1 MKAVPSWAACAPRS
15 SMAAIPAP
23 AMTLPAA
30 IIGTE
35 SVLDRSRVKGVTQ
48 LAVARR
54 GIKHTPVAAGF
65 VTLGDNGVDARG
77 HRALRFVQIGRRRE
91 QHDAG
96 CLQAGN

>member
-1 MKAVPSWAACAPRS
+1 
-15 SMAAIPAP
+15 MAAIPAP

-96 CLQAGN
+96 CLQAGNNGRRCCWTAR